1 MYEKIIQNN
10 EAFDMM
16 LICTTAMSNSLS
28 PAFEEDARKVIRF
41 IGEAYSLD
49 RPIIELC
56 ADVILGDLMALSLT
70 ADRFALYRGRSE
82 SSTYTDIDALFD
94 MKANVMAKLEK
105 LSEQTPSLNAAWF
118 GYAHY
123 MAYNPLIRYSILLQT
138 AMTGEV
144 WAAMTVGV
152 LNALGIGCE
161 QSYPSAI
168 ERLKQCAYWGHGPA
182 LLLLAHACALSGDS
196 QKSEDYKAVADLCRR
211 YMALGKTEIPEDE
224 PVNTFV
230 KETFALIASIY
241 YDVVL
246 GYKLP
251 NINYSFI
258 EAITS
263 PKLSFLDAM
272 HYINNFYGSRSN
284 WRDVTNPPFNT
295 TPKKLGF

>member
-28 PAFEEDARKVIRF
+28 PAFIEDAKKVIDF
-41 IGEAYSLD
+41 IGEAYSLEK
-49 RPIIELC
+49 PIIELC

-70 ADRFALYRGRSE
+70 ADRLALYRSRS
-82 SSTYTDIDALFD
+82 SDSIYSDLDALFD
-94 MKANVMAKLEK
+94 MKANVIAKLEK
-105 LSEQTPSLNAAWF
+105 LPEETPTLNAAWF

-138 AMTGEV
+138 AMTGEI
-144 WAAMTVGV
+144 WSAMTVGI
-152 LNALGIGCE
+152 LTALGIGCK
-161 QSYPSAI
+161 QSYSDAI
-168 ERLKQCAYWGHGPA
+168 ERLKQCAFWGHSPA
-182 LLLLAHACALSGDS
+182 LLLLAHAYSLNDEL
-196 QKSEDYKAVADLCRR
+196 QKAADYTAVADLCRR
-211 YMALGKTEIPEDE
+211 YMALGKTELPENE
-224 PVNTFV
+224 PANTFV
-230 KETFALIASIY
+230 KETFAVISSIY

-251 NINYSFI
+251 NINFSFI

-263 PKLSFLDAM
+263 PKLSFREVM
-272 HYINNFYGSRSN
+272 HFINNFNGARAN
-284 WRDVTNPPFNT
+284 WRDVTNPSYDN